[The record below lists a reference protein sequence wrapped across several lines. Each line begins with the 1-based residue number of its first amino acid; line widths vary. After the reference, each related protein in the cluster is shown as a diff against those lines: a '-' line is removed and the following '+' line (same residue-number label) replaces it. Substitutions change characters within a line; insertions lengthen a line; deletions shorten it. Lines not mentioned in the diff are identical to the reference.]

1 MSYEENSLR
10 IGTGNF
16 FTRNRELNRADQGI
30 FDRDQRIAILVPGWL
45 AVNGLAGDEA
55 DGSSQPSRSS
65 TKLPGRRGY
74 RTGGLRLLSDRT
86 FARFGSTRPNGVAGF
101 AATSRVL
108 SRRAPS

>member
-55 DGSSQPSRSS
+55 DGSSHAVKVRGFRQAPPADHLQAFCPLEALFKSS
-65 TKLPGRRGY
+65 LVRY
-74 RTGGLRLLSDRT
+74 
-86 FARFGSTRPNGVAGF
+86 
-101 AATSRVL
+101 
-108 SRRAPS
+108 

>member
-1 MSYEENSLR
+1 MPNIRADPMSYEENSLR

-55 DGSSQPSRSS
+55 DGSSHAV
-65 TKLPGRRGY
+65 KVFY
-74 RTGGLRLLSDRT
+74 
-86 FARFGSTRPNGVAGF
+86 
-101 AATSRVL
+101 
-108 SRRAPS
+108 